1 MDFYNYVIQNKMG
14 ESPKCTLCKKTA
26 FLPVTWNNFQQI
38 SRCNN
43 KGVYNKCFNS
53 YIYPNCLNCT
63 KEYIHNYCIKNR
75 NASNPLK
82 CPYGCCNGSYDNNN
96 FKYYGEV
103 QRNKSDLLE
112 DNLWITLHSYNV
124 LNYTCNI
131 CNKKCDSLKD
141 CIDHNISCNTC
152 KL

>member
-1 MDFYNYVIQNKMG
+1 MDFYNYVIQNKME
-14 ESPKCTLCKKTA
+14 ESPRCTLCKKPA
-26 FLPVTWNNFQQI
+26 FLPVTWNNFHQI

-43 KGVYNKCFNS
+43 KGMYNKCFNS

-63 KEYIHNYCIKNR
+63 KEYIRNYCIKNR
-75 NASNPLK
+75 NPSNPLK
-82 CPYGCCNGSYDNNN
+82 CPYGCCSGYYDNNN

-103 QRNKSDLLE
+103 ERNKTDLLE

-131 CNKKCDSLKD
+131 CNKKCNSLKD